1 MHYAPLEVS
10 FMKVSCLQENLA
22 KGLSIVS
29 RAVAARST
37 LPVLGNV
44 YLGTDQGRLKLAA
57 TNLEIGITCWIG
69 AKVEDDG
76 ATTLPARTFVDLVAL
91 PQGTVD
97 MDLAVRTQTLTVTSG
112 RFTNNVKGV
121 DAQEFPIIPK
131 ADEAEAIRIAPD
143 VLQLMID
150 QVVFAAA
157 ADESRPILTG
167 VYAKFSGKTLT
178 LAAADGFRLSVRT
191 AQLDE
196 GVDEPL
202 EVIIPARALAEL
214 SRICGDQTDPISIM
228 VTPQKSQILFHLANI
243 DLVSQL
249 IDGKFPDYNAIVPK
263 LSGTKSVVDTQQLL
277 KACKAANVFAREA
290 ANIVRLNIVPGDEI
304 TPGHIKIGGR
314 ARKPARTR
322 GFGCGH
328 QRQCHEIAFNV
339 KYLIDVLNV
348 AGAPQMTLETSSASQ
363 PGLLR
368 PIGNDTFTHVHADAY
383 RRTIVCRNPASLRWP
398 MSVALPRWA
407 IAAGL
412 RGQ

>member
-1 MHYAPLEVS
+1 
-10 FMKVSCLQENLA
+10 MKVSCLQENLA

-37 LPVLGNV
+37 LPVLGNI

-57 TNLEIGITCWIG
+57 TNLEIGITCWVG
-69 AKVEDDG
+69 AKVDEDG
-76 ATTLPARTFVDLVAL
+76 ATTVPARTFVDLVNAL

-143 VLQLMID
+143 VLQQMIE

-157 ADESRPILTG
+157 TDESRPILTG
-167 VYAKFSGKTLT
+167 VLAKFSGKTLT

-202 EVIIPARALAEL
+202 DVIIPARALAEL
-214 SRICGDQTDPISIM
+214 GRICGDQTDPVSIM
-228 VTPQKSQILFHLANI
+228 VTPQKSQILFHLTNV

-263 LSGTKSVVDTQQLL
+263 SSGTRAVIDTGLML

-304 TPGHIKIGGR
+304 TPGHIKIGAQSAETGEN
-314 ARKPARTR
+314 AGDLDASVS
-322 GFGCGH
+322 GNAM
-328 QRQCHEIAFNV
+328 EIAFNV

-348 AGAPQMTLETSSASQ
+348 AGAPQVTLETNNASQ

-368 PIGNDTFTHVHADAY
+368 PIGNETFTHV
-383 RRTIVCRNPASLRWP
+383 IMP
-398 MSVALPRWA
+398 MHIGGR
-407 IAAGL
+407 
-412 RGQ
+412 

>member
-1 MHYAPLEVS
+1 
-10 FMKVSCLQENLA
+10 MKVSCLQENLA
-22 KGLSIVS
+22 KGLGIVS

-37 LPVLGNV
+37 LPVLGNI

-69 AKVEDDG
+69 AKVEEDG
-76 ATTLPARTFVDLVAL
+76 ATTVPARTFVDLVNAL

-97 MDLAVRTQTLTVTSG
+97 MDLAIRTQTLTVTSG

-131 ADEAEAIRIAPD
+131 AEDTNAIRIAPD
-143 VLQLMID
+143 VLQQMID

-157 ADESRPILTG
+157 SDESRPILTG
-167 VYAKFSGKTLT
+167 VYAKFCGKTLT
-178 LAAADGFRLSVRT
+178 LAAADGVRLSVRT

-202 EVIIPARALAEL
+202 DVIIPARALAEL
-214 SRICGDQTDPISIM
+214 SRICGDETDPISIM
-228 VTPQKSQILFHLANI
+228 VTPQKSQVLFHLTNV

-249 IDGKFPDYNAIVPK
+249 IDGKFPDYTAIIPK
-263 LSGTKSVVDTQQLL
+263 SSGTKSVIDTQQLL

-290 ANIVRLNIVPGDEI
+290 ANIVRLNIQPGDEI
-304 TPGHIKIGGR
+304 TPGHIKIGAQSAETGEN
-314 ARKPARTR
+314 AGDLDAAIS
-322 GFGCGH
+322 GSAM
-328 QRQCHEIAFNV
+328 EIAFNV

-348 AGAPQMTLETSSASQ
+348 AGAPQMALETNSASQ

-368 PIGNDTFTHVHADAY
+368 PIGNDTFTHV
-383 RRTIVCRNPASLRWP
+383 IMP
-398 MSVALPRWA
+398 MHIGGR
-407 IAAGL
+407 
-412 RGQ
+412 